1 MTFTSIAH
9 MPELLDSLVLVLVA
23 AGALAAFIYGI
34 AWSATSRCS
43 VTKVTKRDPDL
54 FRDQWRDEHA
64 AYLRD
69 MQALNTER
77 LREQPLRMRVIR

>member
-9 MPELLDSLVLVLVA
+9 MPELLTSLVLVLVA
-23 AGALAAFIYGI
+23 AGALAALIYGI

-43 VTKVTKRDPDL
+43 VTKRDPDL
-54 FRDQWRDEHA
+54 FRDQWRDERA
-64 AYLRD
+64 SYLRD